1 MKGVMP
7 SLLLSRYVVFMAQ
20 GIYIAFTL
28 SHSISNKAYVELIGV
43 EITNALGVIEP
54 WIQMNSPHNQ
64 PVCACVVLYV
74 DAKLKNICGRR
85 RGAK

>member
-1 MKGVMP
+1 ME
-7 SLLLSRYVVFMAQ
+7 
-20 GIYIAFTL
+20 IA
-28 SHSISNKAYVELIGV
+28 
-43 EITNALGVIEP
+43 NALGLIEP

-64 PVCACVVLYV
+64 PVYAGVVLYV